1 MQKTLKDLQTGEEF
15 TGFVVLKNFILQNKA
30 TGEPYF
36 RVEVADKSMAMQG
49 ICWEDPAKFNVTRE
63 NIGSIIKIKG
73 TRNEYNGQPQFRI
86 YNVRQATREDE
97 QYYDVDALID
107 SAPIDIDSATED
119 VLYLINSLEDEEYKQ
134 VCLYVFEQNKE
145 KFTTIPAGKTVHHSF
160 RGGLL
165 MHTHNM
171 MEIADFVANQYED
184 VIDRSLLVAST
195 FLHDMAKIQE
205 FSLTEQNLV
214 SEYSKEGQL
223 LGHIYM
229 GASNIRE
236 VCERL
241 GISEE
246 KTLMLQHMVLSHHG
260 EGEMGSPVT
269 PHCAEAEALH
279 IIDLLDSRLE
289 IYSEEYKNLE
299 PGEFSSKKNWALD
312 HRIYRN
318 K

>member
-1 MQKTLKDLQTGEEF
+1 MQPTLKELKTGDEF
-15 TGFVVLKNFILQNKA
+15 TGFVLLKNYILQNKA

-36 RVEVADKSMAMQG
+36 RVEVADKSMGMQG
-49 ICWEDPAKFNVTRE
+49 ICWEDPANFDVKRE
-63 NIGSIIKIKG
+63 DVGSIVKIKG
-73 TRNEYNGQPQFRI
+73 TRNEYNSQPQFRI
-86 YNVRQATREDE
+86 FNIRKARQEDE
-97 QYYDVDALID
+97 QYFDVEQLID
-107 SAPIDIDSATED
+107 CAPIDVDGATED

-145 KFTTIPAGKTVHHSF
+145 KFTQIPAGKTVHHSF
-160 RGGLL
+160 RSGLL

-171 MEIADFVANQYED
+171 MEIAAFIADQYED
-184 VIDRSLLVAST
+184 VIDRSLLIAAT

-241 GISEE
+241 DVSPE
-246 KTLMLQHMVLSHHG
+246 KSLMLQHMILSHHG
-260 EGEMGSPVT
+260 EGEMGSPIT

-279 IIDLLDSRLE
+279 IIDLMDSRME
-289 IYSEEYKNLE
+289 IYAEEYQNLK
-299 PGEFSSKKNWALD
+299 PGEFSPKRNWALD